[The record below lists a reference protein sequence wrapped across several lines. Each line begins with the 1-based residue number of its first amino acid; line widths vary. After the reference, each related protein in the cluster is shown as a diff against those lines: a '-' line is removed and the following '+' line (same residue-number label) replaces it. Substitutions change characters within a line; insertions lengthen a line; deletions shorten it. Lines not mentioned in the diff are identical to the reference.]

1 MYLRRSKNI
10 FDPKSGAPFK
20 LSRSKIDL
28 YVQCPRCFYYDRR
41 LGIGRP
47 PSFPFNLNS
56 AVDQLLKKEF
66 DGYRRTQTPHPLME
80 RFGIDAVPFQH
91 PNMDKWR
98 ENFVGIQ
105 YLHEPTNFIITGA
118 VDDLWVSADNK
129 ISVVDYKATSKKG
142 EVSIN
147 ADWQY
152 AYKRQLEIYQWLL
165 RKKGFNVSDTG
176 YFVYCNGMT
185 DKDSFDAKLEFSI
198 KVIPYTGSDC
208 WIEDILSDIRK
219 CLTSDD
225 IPKMG
230 QECDYCSYI
239 HSINECDLT
248 PELF

>member
-1 MYLRRSKNI
+1 MFYKRRKNI

-41 LGIGRP
+41 IGIGRP

-56 AVDQLLKKEF
+56 AVDELLKKEF
-66 DGYRRTQTPHPLME
+66 DGYRRTQMPHPLME
-80 RFGIDAVPFQH
+80 QFGIDAVPFQH

-105 YLHEPTNFIITGA
+105 FLHEPTNFIITGA
-118 VDDLWVSADNK
+118 VDDLWLFSDKK

-165 RKKGFNVSDTG
+165 RRKGFNVSDTG
-176 YFVYCNGMT
+176 YFVYCNGLT

-208 WIEDILSDIRK
+208 WVEDILSDIRK
-219 CLTSDD
+219 CLTSNE

-230 QECDYCSYI
+230 QECDYCTYI
-239 HSINECDLT
+239 HSIAECDLT

>member
-1 MYLRRSKNI
+1 MYSRRTKNI
-10 FDPKSGAPFK
+10 FDPKSNAPFK

-41 LGIGRP
+41 LGVSRP

-56 AVDQLLKKEF
+56 AVDELLKKEF
-66 DGYRRTQTPHPLME
+66 DTYRRAQTPHPLME
-80 RFGIDAVPFQH
+80 QFGIEAVPYQH
-91 PNMDKWR
+91 SDLDRWR

-105 YLHEPTNFIITGA
+105 YLHEPTNFIVTGA
-118 VDDLWVSADNK
+118 VDDLWVSADKK

-142 EVSIN
+142 TVSID
-147 ADWQY
+147 ADWQF

-165 RKKGFNVSDTG
+165 RRKGFNVSDTG
-176 YFVYCNGMT
+176 YFVYCNGLT

-208 WIEDILSDIRK
+208 WVDDILSDIK
-219 CLTSDD
+219 QCLMSNE

-230 QECDYCSYI
+230 QECDYCSYV
-239 HSINECDLT
+239 HLINETDVT